1 MSAIPTTTQTI
12 TFKGE
17 SVVVNESPGTKCWRL
32 VHDGKKVISLFE
44 TMGITRTRNT
54 LFCAETEAEV
64 QAEISRLKLIPLP
77 EKEKEAKK

>member
-1 MSAIPTTTQTI
+1 MTTTTQTI

-17 SVVVNESPGTKCWRL
+17 TVVVNESPHVQCWRL

-64 QAEISRLKLIPLP
+64 QAEIARLKLIP
-77 EKEKEAKK
+77 EKEREVKK